1 MSIILNRLRIGA
13 ISLTLSLIES
23 KVLLRILRFHQISGS
38 RRVKFLKMLKLSHQQ
53 KREVMEMEL
62 KAINTQTGQI
72 FEGGLDQIVA
82 WMETVTE
89 DFPKVDAIAN
99 VMADMEVIPEDND
112 MMDEKFDE
120 INRLGEEIGVEFLP
134 VDEWGHIS
142 R

>member
-1 MSIILNRLRIGA
+1 MSIILNRLRVDVIP
-13 ISLTLSLIES
+13 SLSRLIES

-38 RRVKFLKMLKLSHQQ
+38 RRVKVLKMLKLSHQQ

-89 DFPKVDAIAN
+89 DFPKINAIAN
-99 VMADMEVIPEDND
+99 VMADMEMIPTGSELMEEQLD
-112 MMDEKFDE
+112 K

-134 VDEWGHIS
+134 VDED
-142 R
+142 